1 MQPMYRHRKDS
12 VQSVL
17 RVWPPDRRS
26 GQGLPSMPGRRDPEM
41 LSVRRHRAALTRT
54 IHLLERVP
62 ELQHA
67 PVIGVPAHDLQA
79 HG

>member
-1 MQPMYRHRKDS
+1 MLTVYRHRKDP

-17 RVWPPDRRS
+17 RVWPPSQRS
-26 GQGLPSMPGRRDPEM
+26 GEGLPSMPGRRNPEM
-41 LSVRRHRAALTRT
+41 LSVRRHRPALTSAV
-54 IHLLERVP
+54 HLLERVP

-67 PVIGVPAHDLQA
+67 PVIGVPAHDLQP